1 MGGAG
6 PEKAKTNKRS
16 IMAIEAWSCCI
27 LLLELLS
34 GLPEMPCRQ
43 EQVYQFSL
51 KTIPNPLHFILSVLT
66 DHAVFLL
73 SMLKSRLMRHVPS

>member
-1 MGGAG
+1 MGGLVGGTG

-27 LLLELLS
+27 LLLEPLS
-34 GLPEMPCRQ
+34 GLLEMQCQQ

-51 KTIPNPLHFILSVLT
+51 NTIPNPLHFILSV
-66 DHAVFLL
+66 
-73 SMLKSRLMRHVPS
+73 